1 MGIRVFI
8 VGYVRNVKSHFFAKQ
23 GVLATHLQ
31 LGQVASSSRQIIDW
45 QDCHFCS
52 IMSQLSWLFNFLH
65 ALHEWHFD
73 ESSVASYLRV
83 LVTRIL
89 LIAHTLDIFTLS
101 HTLEFFTLSHTQP
114 LHDSHLN
121 TEYLI
126 SESQSNLT
134 RNKTNIWLNKFNL
147 TILEIYNWSL

>member
-8 VGYVRNVKSHFFAKQ
+8 VGYVRNVKSHFFAKH

-31 LGQVASSSRQIIDW
+31 LKQVASSSRQIIDW

-101 HTLEFFTLSHTQP
+101 HTLEFFTLSHTQ
-114 LHDSHLN
+114 LWHDSHLN